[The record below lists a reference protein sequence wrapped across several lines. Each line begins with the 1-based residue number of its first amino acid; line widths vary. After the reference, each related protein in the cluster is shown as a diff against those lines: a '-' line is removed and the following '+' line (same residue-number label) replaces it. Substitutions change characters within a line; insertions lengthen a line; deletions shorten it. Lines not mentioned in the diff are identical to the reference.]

1 MFLFKKGLNWQLLEN
16 QIMFKKLFDWILGR
30 NYEADP
36 TVKYKNGIFC
46 VKAGR
51 SKIFLS
57 REQARN
63 LWGEL
68 GSRIRRNPK

>member
-1 MFLFKKGLNWQLLEN
+1 
-16 QIMFKKLFDWILGR
+16 MFKKLSDWILGR
-30 NYEADP
+30 DYRADP
-36 TVKYKNGIFC
+36 AVTYKNGIFI
-46 VKAGR
+46 VRTGR

-68 GSRIRRNPK
+68 GSKIRRNP